1 MATDAMGRVVELLL
15 PVLDDDGV
23 AGWLNRPRGELGDRS
38 PQQLLAAGDDD
49 VVLAMAI
56 ALRLSA

>member
-23 AGWLNRPRGELGDRS
+23 AGWLARRRSELGDRS
-38 PQQLLAAGDDD
+38 PQELLAAGDDD